1 MSFLFR
7 GNGAKNPATY
17 LFIGLFPNLSRYLS
31 GRPRYTTQQLAQAT
45 SSTVSTKAQ
54 DVTVSDNGALREQG
68 SLKKGVTKAAI
79 EKAAPRFI
87 SPHPLVNFAEVPA
100 ICRVHSGDL
109 VVGHVFNPQQPLF
122 LCEAVSPSPKFSEV
136 EAESS
141 STGGSF
147 STPTQALSTFQQSSG
162 VGTEPL
168 SAEGSF
174 DRPAQSWRPDLSAGF
189 GFESGKCLN
198 RHSILSF
205 PLSHSR
211 NISTSSNETL
221 VWNPNDQSST
231 PSPVTSEFGN
241 VLQDTAEKIIHEE
254 QADEI
259 HRLEETVEELRVEL
273 ADQAEQAKE
282 LEIDMGICER
292 NRELSFNT
300 ALRLYRNPG
309 ISVLVER
316 HNLIDQIDQLRF
328 EVRNRD
334 AQIWLRDQCI
344 ETLRLDVALYANKEH
359 WIRLQQC
366 YYALQQQY
374 GQMPQDFK
382 KLEQKYEDLEDEHI
396 DVANRLKKLEADHTE
411 LKAQHNQIRNER
423 DRLEDD
429 AEKSARAHEQFL
441 AGLAARMFQRII
453 FMTGVLNNMDVDSM
467 DNEQRALCQLA
478 YEHLGP
484 DATESATSCENTGA
498 NGCAEVEEERESGVP
513 ETHVGD
519 VPSLVSTSES
529 NDRESTLPSAGADG
543 SSTSAKFDLR
553 DMSESPNTFDAR
565 RRREVAAAE
574 DKILGPLG
582 LVFENGSPTLKSKP
596 ISEGSKSSKVSRVT
610 SRFPNSPSTPSK
622 TLRALLTS
630 GADDIDQ
637 VTPARTGGTSG
648 IARDQWEIA
657 GNELQGFTEVFRGPR
672 AQPIDLVSPRVGW
685 KEAEDDG
692 RFKEDNFSQ
701 VSEENAF
708 LSTNESCMHDNCLVE
723 EMEVGSD
730 LDDAED
736 GAVLEG
742 DDDKT
747 GGSREESGDEDSRR
761 DTAAVLNQSTD
772 SGGHERGFGGGKL
785 EQESLDYENPL
796 ITSPAA
802 ALKPETSVGF
812 STFKSFPRI
821 RLMEGSSVFHDLG
834 VRNEAIHK
842 EAYAIAS
849 LPKEAFNAPQFQN
862 FNFGGSSGGVR
873 FIGHE
878 TKSLPPQGPTSEPTS
893 IGLFNFS
900 NTLIAQAPRTACDP
914 LPFQQDF
921 NFGGSNGGVSF
932 TANELRSSN
941 LPAAATVLGLA
952 GASSVV
958 GTSLAQKI
966 PSVLAQAEEKAP
978 KEEISNNATVENHG
992 TEEDALAPSTPKQK
1006 KAKGKKAKEAA
1017 PKNEE
1022 PKVEGPNRAQRRAA
1036 SRERKAAEKKAKAVA
1051 NDATRR
1057 GRSAV
1062 AAAMMRG

>member
-1 MSFLFR
+1 M
-7 GNGAKNPATY
+7 
-17 LFIGLFPNLSRYLS
+17 
-31 GRPRYTTQQLAQAT
+31 
-45 SSTVSTKAQ
+45 
-54 DVTVSDNGALREQG
+54 
-68 SLKKGVTKAAI
+68 
-79 EKAAPRFI
+79 
-87 SPHPLVNFAEVPA
+87 
-100 ICRVHSGDL
+100 
-109 VVGHVFNPQQPLF
+109 
-122 LCEAVSPSPKFSEV
+122 
-136 EAESS
+136 
-141 STGGSF
+141 
-147 STPTQALSTFQQSSG
+147 
-162 VGTEPL
+162 
-168 SAEGSF
+168 
-174 DRPAQSWRPDLSAGF
+174 
-189 GFESGKCLN
+189 
-198 RHSILSF
+198 
-205 PLSHSR
+205 
-211 NISTSSNETL
+211 
-221 VWNPNDQSST
+221 
-231 PSPVTSEFGN
+231 
-241 VLQDTAEKIIHEE
+241 LQDTAEKIIDEE
-254 QADEI
+254 QADKV

-282 LEIDMGICER
+282 LETDMGICER

-316 HNLIDQIDQLRF
+316 HNLIDQIDQLKF

-334 AQIWLRDQCI
+334 AQIWLRDQWI
-344 ETLRLDVALYANKEH
+344 ETLRLDIALYANKEH

-411 LKAQHNQIRNER
+411 LKAQHDQIRNER
-423 DRLEDD
+423 DRLEYD

-453 FMTGVLNNMDVDSM
+453 FMTGVLNNMDVDPM

-478 YEHLGP
+478 YEYLGL

-498 NGCAEVEEERESGVP
+498 NGCGEVEEERESAVP

-529 NDRESTLPSAGADG
+529 SDRESTVPSARTDG

-596 ISEGSKSSKVSRVT
+596 ISEGSKSSEVSRVM

-657 GNELQGFTEVFRGPR
+657 GNDLQGFTEVFRGPR
-672 AQPIDLVSPRVGW
+672 AQPIGIVSPGVGW
-685 KEAEDDG
+685 KGAEDGG
-692 RFKEDNFSQ
+692 RLKEEDFFQ
-701 VSEENAF
+701 ESEENAF
-708 LSTNESCMHDNCLVE
+708 LGTNENGVHDEGLVE

-730 LDDAED
+730 LDKAED

-742 DDDKT
+742 DDGEI
-747 GGSREESGDEDSRR
+747 GGSRDESGDEGSCH
-761 DTAAVLNQSTD
+761 DTAAVLNQCTV
-772 SGGHERGFGGGKL
+772 SGGHDLF
-785 EQESLDYENPL
+785 
-796 ITSPAA
+796 TSPAA

-812 STFKSFPRI
+812 STFKPFPRI
-821 RLMEGSSVFHDLG
+821 PWMEGSSVFHGLG
-834 VRNEAIHK
+834 VRNEAIHQ
-842 EAYAIAS
+842 EAYAIPS
-849 LPKEAFNAPQFQN
+849 LPKEAFNAPQFQD
-862 FNFGGSSGGVR
+862 FNFGGSSGGVP

-878 TKSLPPQGPTSEPTS
+878 TKSLLLQGPTSEPTS

-900 NTLIAQAPRTACDP
+900 STLLAQAPRTACHP
-914 LPFQQDF
+914 LRFQQDF
-921 NFGGSNGGVSF
+921 NFGGNNGGVSF
-932 TANELRSSN
+932 TANGMRSSS

-958 GTSLAQKI
+958 GTSLAQNI

-992 TEEDALAPSTPKQK
+992 TEKDALAPSMPKQK

-1051 NDATRR
+1051 NNATRR